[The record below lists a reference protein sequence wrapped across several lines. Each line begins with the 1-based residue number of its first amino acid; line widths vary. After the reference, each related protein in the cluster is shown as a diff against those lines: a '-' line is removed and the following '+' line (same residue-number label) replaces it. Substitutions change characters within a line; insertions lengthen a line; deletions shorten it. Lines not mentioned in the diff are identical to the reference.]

1 MNKKSAKY
9 VLQSSNSST
18 GGGEGGGED
27 LYLKG
32 SLGHTARPL
41 SQSQN
46 RTEGKEETD
55 RTYRRLQVG
64 WGLEAL
70 W

>member
-1 MNKKSAKY
+1 MCYKAQI
-9 VLQSSNSST
+9 LAL
-18 GGGEGGGED
+18 GGGEGEGEGED

-41 SQSQN
+41 SQLQN

-55 RTYRRLQVG
+55 RICRRLQVG